1 VRRTLS
7 LLAACMLVVMACRPQ
22 LGPSS
27 TPTPSSIA
35 GNLVP
40 SQPMTVGVHLP
51 GAVGSLAAPILDIGI
66 TGTLAGANITLTT
79 EPFAGGDQAFVGA
92 GRTDAVDLFVADTG
106 AALIANMA
114 GGDLVL
120 ISSLQRSSS
129 WRLMTLASGQV
140 ESLAQLAEGVIY
152 IDGLHG
158 DEMPLLNAMKVAGV
172 STEKLTLVFP
182 EDPVVSFDPTQLIDG
197 TVLAAFV
204 RSFDGSV
211 RLAQYVDPVTG
222 VSAGE
227 SFYREIAIDDA
238 TDGLGIWAS
247 AASIESDD
255 AKIAVA
261 ATLVALSDSFA
272 KCRDDVA
279 ACATVVA
286 DSSVSDLSVEALA
299 YGVNAINASLWPN
312 PQGLFEIDRAALQV
326 EIDMAFSV
334 GLVASKG
341 DAGSLIFDE
350 ILAMAS
356 QSWPAGVDRNGSAW
370 VPLELVLP

>member
-1 VRRTLS
+1 
-7 LLAACMLVVMACRPQ
+7 MACRPQ
-22 LGPSS
+22 VGPSP

-51 GAVGSLAAPILDIGI
+51 GAVGSLAGPVLDIGI
-66 TGTLAGANITLTT
+66 TSTLAGANITVTT

-92 GRTDAVDLFVADTG
+92 GRTDAVDLFVADTA
-106 AALIANMA
+106 AALVANMA

-120 ISSLQRSSS
+120 VSSLQRAPS
-129 WRLMTLASGQV
+129 WRLMTLASGQI

-182 EDPVVSFDPTQLIDG
+182 EDPVVSFDPTQLVDG
-197 TVLAAFV
+197 TVSAAFV
-204 RSFDGSV
+204 RSFDGYV
-211 RLAQYVDPVTG
+211 RLAQYLDPVTG

-227 SFYREIAIDDA
+227 SFYREIAIDYA
-238 TDGLGIWAS
+238 AGGLGIWAS

-261 ATLVALSDSFA
+261 ATLVALSESFA
-272 KCRDDVA
+272 KCRDRVDDCA
-279 ACATVVA
+279 AVIS
-286 DSSVSDLSVEALA
+286 DSSVSDLQVEALA
-299 YGVNAINASLWPN
+299 FGINAINSSIWPN
-312 PQGLFEIDRAALQV
+312 PQGLFEIERTVLQS
-326 EIDMAFSV
+326 EIDTAFAV
-334 GLVASKG
+334 GLVASRG
-341 DAGSLIFDE
+341 DAGSLVADE
-350 ILAMAS
+350 ILSMAS
-356 QSWPAGVDRNGSAW
+356 QNWPTNVDRSGPSW
-370 VPLELVLP
+370 VPLNLVIP

>member
-1 VRRTLS
+1 
-7 LLAACMLVVMACRPQ
+7 M
-22 LGPSS
+22 
-27 TPTPSSIA
+27 
-35 GNLVP
+35 
-40 SQPMTVGVHLP
+40 
-51 GAVGSLAAPILDIGI
+51 LDIGI
-66 TGTLAGANITLTT
+66 TGSLAGSNITVTT
-79 EPFAGGDQAFVGA
+79 EPFAGGEQAFVGA
-92 GRTDAVDLFVADTG
+92 GRTDAVDLFVAGTA
-106 AALIANMA
+106 AALAANVA

-120 ISSLQRSSS
+120 VASLQRTSS
-129 WRLMTLASGQV
+129 WRLMTLASGGI
-140 ESLAQLAEGVIY
+140 ESLAQLAEGTIY
-152 IDGLHG
+152 VDGLHG
-158 DEMPLLNAMKVAGV
+158 DEAPLISAMKSAGV
-172 STEKLTLVFP
+172 STDKLSLIFP
-182 EDPVVSFDPTQLIDG
+182 EDPVVSFDPTQLVDG
-197 TVLAAFV
+197 TVTAALV
-204 RSFDGSV
+204 RSFDGYI
-211 RLAQYVDPVTG
+211 RLAQYVDPMTG

-238 TDGLGIWAS
+238 TAGLGIWAS

-261 ATLVALSDSFA
+261 ATLVALSDSFG

-286 DSSVSDLSVEALA
+286 DSSVSDLSVEGLA

-312 PQGLFEIDRAALQV
+312 PQGLFEIDRAALQA

-334 GLVASKG
+334 GLIASQG